1 MVYSKG
7 NFVSLICSL
16 DIFGKPWFSEA
27 NYVNTTVF
35 EITQESRT
43 LTNKYLGSS
52 PRARKIRL
60 VE

>member
-1 MVYSKG
+1 
-7 NFVSLICSL
+7 L